1 MISPYLTKTEAAE
14 YARCSIRTINRAL
27 AAGDLPRYGA
37 VNRALFT
44 KEDLDAWL
52 KGRKGR

>member
-37 VNRALFT
+37 INRALFT